1 MFCAGADLKERREH
15 PGKDAEFRA
24 PLLQFW
30 QELAQFAKPLVI
42 AVNGHAAGG
51 GFELS
56 LLGDAVIA
64 SESAQFWL
72 PEVQWGGIPG
82 GWGTQLLPRLVGP
95 LRARW
100 IIFNGHRISA
110 REMLGMGLV
119 THVVPQAEVLDTA
132 RAIAKELA
140 TRPPTAVAMAKEAIR
155 QALNVPLAQRHRI
168 EEKLLQQ
175 AVAAP
180 ERGAYARTFCAGSP
194 AEITTMAAPTS
205 APGHDPVVSAFAD
218 WSRTLRWDSLSEKT
232 RKAVKYELLDYLGCL
247 MAGRALMGRPGWVAE
262 LADRG
267 GRADAAIVGGP
278 QLPAPIAAL
287 ANGYYGHVLEYDD
300 THDEAVLH
308 AGAAAIPAA
317 LAAAEYRR
325 MQDPKQF
332 LEAVLLGIEVT
343 CRLGVATSSISSTA
357 AGSTRRCWDTSV
369 RRQPQRI
376 C

>member
-1 MFCAGADLKERREH
+1 MSGSAYQHLLVGHDGNVVVVKMARAAAKNALNKTLIAELREVLAKVSVDANARALLLTGEGDVFCAGADLKERREH

-56 LLGDAVIA
+56 LLGDAVVA

-100 IIFNGHRISA
+100 IILNGHRISA
-110 REMLGMGLV
+110 REMLMMGLV

-132 RAIAKELA
+132 RAIAAELA

-155 QALNVPLAQRHRI
+155 QALNMPLAAGI
-168 EEKLLQQ
+168 AAEEQLLQQ

-180 ERGAYARTFCAGSP
+180 ERRDLLERFAQ
-194 AEITTMAAPTS
+194 
-205 APGHDPVVSAFAD
+205 GH
-218 WSRTLRWDSLSEKT
+218 
-232 RKAVKYELLDYLGCL
+232 
-247 MAGRALMGRPGWVAE
+247 RP
-262 LADRG
+262 
-267 GRADAAIVGGP
+267 
-278 QLPAPIAAL
+278 
-287 ANGYYGHVLEYDD
+287 
-300 THDEAVLH
+300 
-308 AGAAAIPAA
+308 
-317 LAAAEYRR
+317 
-325 MQDPKQF
+325 K
-332 LEAVLLGIEVT
+332 
-343 CRLGVATSSISSTA
+343 
-357 AGSTRRCWDTSV
+357 
-369 RRQPQRI
+369 
-376 C
+376 